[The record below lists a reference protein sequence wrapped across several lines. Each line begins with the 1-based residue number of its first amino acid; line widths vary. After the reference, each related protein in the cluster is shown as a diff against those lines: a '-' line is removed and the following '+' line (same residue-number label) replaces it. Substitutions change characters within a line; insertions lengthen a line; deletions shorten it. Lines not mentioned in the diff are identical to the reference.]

1 MKAFKCPNC
10 ENSYNRA
17 QDLKSHQTRA
27 GHKNEP
33 SAIIVENIDLS
44 ALASEEL
51 FNSEMDPELCDSTQ
65 ESEAMYITRPRRPR
79 VEINPELK
87 NVQDKSV

>member
-17 QDLKSHQTRA
+17 QDLKAHQTRA
-27 GHKNEP
+27 GHKNEQQV
-33 SAIIVENIDLS
+33 SIVENIDLS
-44 ALASEEL
+44 SLSCEEL

-65 ESEAMYITRPRRPR
+65 ESEAVYITRPRRPR
-79 VEINPELK
+79 VEIKPEIK